1 MIKGKL
7 FEASTA
13 SSQINVPRFK
23 QSFLFLEEDVVK
35 KKSGNQSFW
44 LHGRVTATLISHA
57 IQGELKIDLYSLPA
71 SCLSVQRCMC
81 MCRIK
86 LLPSINH
93 ALYHFI
99 HWTKSP

>member
-35 KKSGNQSFW
+35 K
-44 LHGRVTATLISHA
+44 RV
-57 IQGELKIDLYSLPA
+57 
-71 SCLSVQRCMC
+71 V
-81 MCRIK
+81 
-86 LLPSINH
+86 INH
-93 ALYHFI
+93 FG
-99 HWTKSP
+99 SMVE